1 MVNISKRSKK
11 ELFIQQLYIQ
21 DQLEDYKEF
30 SDAEIDGA
38 LIDDSLARFLYL
50 LLDSQENNEE
60 ELLTLFAYTKA
71 KYRKMK
77 NSII

>member
-1 MVNISKRSKK
+1 MVSISKRSKK

-30 SDAEIDGA
+30 SDAEIDEA

-50 LLDSQENNEE
+50 LLDSQENNDE

>member
-1 MVNISKRSKK
+1 MVSISKRSKK

-30 SDAEIDGA
+30 SDVEIDGA